1 MKNIIFNKSYKY
13 LLLDNLNPNEK
24 LSKFL
29 KDNTINRFFSSP
41 IIGNIIICDGDVY
54 NTLKIINDLAFLKGN
69 FILLTKGN
77 INDYFIKRANNIYQD
92 LNISVTLELK
102 NIEDYSLYLD
112 SYLTIIGNEEFVLKI
127 KDSFKYSNYIIT

>member
-1 MKNIIFNKSYKY
+1 MKNIIFNKLYQY

-41 IIGNIIICDGDVY
+41 IIGNIIISDGDVY
-54 NTLKIINDLAFLKGN
+54 NTLKVINDLAFLKGN
-69 FILLTKGN
+69 FLLLTKGN

-92 LNISVTLELK
+92 LNLNVSLELK

-112 SYLTIIGNEEFVLKI
+112 SYLTIIGNEEFVLRI

>member
-1 MKNIIFNKSYKY
+1 MKNIIFNKLYQY

-41 IIGNIIICDGDVY
+41 IIGNIIISDGDVY

-69 FILLTKGN
+69 FLLLTKGN
-77 INDYFIKRANNIYQD
+77 INDYFIK
-92 LNISVTLELK
+92 
-102 NIEDYSLYLD
+102 
-112 SYLTIIGNEEFVLKI
+112 
-127 KDSFKYSNYIIT
+127 FKC

>member
-1 MKNIIFNKSYKY
+1 MKNIIFNKLYKY

-41 IIGNIIICDGDVY
+41 IIGNIIISDGDVY

-92 LNISVTLELK
+92 LNLNVSLELK

-112 SYLTIIGNEEFVLKI
+112 SYLTIIGNEEFVLRI

>member
-1 MKNIIFNKSYKY
+1 MKNIIFNKLYQY

-41 IIGNIIICDGDVY
+41 IIGNIIISDGDVY

-69 FILLTKGN
+69 FLLLTKGN

-92 LNISVTLELK
+92 LNLNVSLELK

>member
-1 MKNIIFNKSYKY
+1 MKNIIFNKLYQY

-41 IIGNIIICDGDVY
+41 IIGNIIISDGDVY

-69 FILLTKGN
+69 FLLLTKGN

-92 LNISVTLELK
+92 LNLNVSLELK

-112 SYLTIIGNEEFVLKI
+112 SYLTIIGNEEFVLRI

>member
-1 MKNIIFNKSYKY
+1 MKNIIFNKLYQY

-41 IIGNIIICDGDVY
+41 IIGNIIISDGDVY

-69 FILLTKGN
+69 FLLLTKGN

-92 LNISVTLELK
+92 LNLNVSLEFK

-112 SYLTIIGNEEFVLKI
+112 SYLTIIGNEEFVLRI

>member
-1 MKNIIFNKSYKY
+1 MKNIIFNKLYQY

-41 IIGNIIICDGDVY
+41 IIGNIIISDGDVY

-92 LNISVTLELK
+92 LNLNVSLELK

-112 SYLTIIGNEEFVLKI
+112 SYLTIIGNEEFVLRI